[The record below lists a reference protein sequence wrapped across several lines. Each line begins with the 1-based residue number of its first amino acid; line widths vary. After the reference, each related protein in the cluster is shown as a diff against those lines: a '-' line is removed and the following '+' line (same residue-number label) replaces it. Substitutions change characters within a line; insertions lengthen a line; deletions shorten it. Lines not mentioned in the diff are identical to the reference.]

1 MLRHVAVALLALA
14 LAAGSAPRAAA
25 APLPPVAQDGR
36 SATLVDFVQIPASS
50 ATRPRARINLLGH
63 AGDGS
68 GRLFVNDM
76 LGKLWVIQN
85 GAVQPQPFL
94 DLAAALGTAFD
105 TLGSQVGFSTF
116 AFHPDFATPGA
127 AGFGKLYTS
136 HAEKPFAGTPDFP
149 APLAPVTFHSVLAEW
164 SLDATT
170 GLIDPTSKR
179 DLLRVA
185 HYTRD
190 HPMGQIAFDP
200 NAAPGNPERG
210 LLYVALGDGGMFIG
224 GEIDPART
232 AQDLSDP
239 RGKVLR
245 IDPLGT
251 STPEHPTNGAY
262 GIPLGNPFVDQGA
275 GVLEETFAYGFRNPH
290 RFSWDTGGDGVM
302 LLSDIG
308 QANVEEI
315 NRIEAGGNYG
325 WSEREGTFVVVHD
338 DQNILLPLPPDDA
351 QLGFSYPVAQYD
363 HDDGSAVVGGFV
375 YRGSLLPQLQ
385 GRYVF
390 GDIVNG
396 RIFTVDVDDL
406 VQGSQAPIEELTLLY
421 QGQERTLLQILGND
435 LRADLRFGV
444 DADGE
449 IYVLSK
455 RDGWVRMLVPE
466 QASALLLLAG
476 LGALAGAGRTRRI

>member
-1 MLRHVAVALLALA
+1 MLRQAALGSLALA
-14 LAAGSAPRAAA
+14 LSAHAAA
-25 APLPPVAQDGR
+25 APLPPVTRSGR
-36 SATLVDFVQIPASS
+36 SAEIVDFVQIPPSS
-50 ATRPRARINLLGH
+50 AVRPRARINLLGH

-76 LGKLWVIQN
+76 LGKLWVIEN

-94 DLAAALGTAFD
+94 DLAAALGSAFD
-105 TLGSQVGFSTF
+105 TLGTQVGFSTF

-136 HAEKPFAGTPDFP
+136 HAEKPFSGTPDFP

-164 SLDATT
+164 NLDPGT
-170 GLIDPTSKR
+170 GRIDPSSKR
-179 DLLRVA
+179 ELMRVA

-200 NAAPGNPERG
+200 NAPPGDPERG
-210 LLYVALGDGGMFIG
+210 LLYVAMGDGGMYLG
-224 GEIDPART
+224 GEVDPART

-239 RGKVLR
+239 RGKLLR
-245 IDPLGT
+245 IDPLGA

-262 GIPLGNPFVDQGA
+262 GIPAGNPFAGQGGGA
-275 GVLEETFAYGFRNPH
+275 LEEVYAYGFRNPH
-290 RFSWDTGGDGVM
+290 RFSWDTGGDGVL

-315 NRIEAGGNYG
+315 DWIEPGGNYG

-351 QLGFSYPVAQYD
+351 QLGFTYPVAQYD
-363 HDDGSAVVGGFV
+363 HGDGSAVVGGFV

-385 GRYVF
+385 GRFVF
-390 GDIVNG
+390 GDLVNG
-396 RIFTVDVDDL
+396 RIFSIDLDDL
-406 VQGSQAPIEELTLLY
+406 AQGSQAPIDELTLLY

-435 LRADLRFGV
+435 FRADLRFGM

-449 IYVLSK
+449 LYLLTK

-466 QASALLLLAG
+466 PAPAPLLLAA
-476 LGALAGAGRTRRI
+476 LSLLAGARRARRI